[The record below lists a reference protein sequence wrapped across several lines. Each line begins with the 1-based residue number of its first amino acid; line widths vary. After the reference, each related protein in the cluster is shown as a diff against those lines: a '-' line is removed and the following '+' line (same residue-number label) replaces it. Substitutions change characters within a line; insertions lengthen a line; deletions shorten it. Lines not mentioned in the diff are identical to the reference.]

1 MLIGDLYL
9 ANPPGGGGG
18 APATISLAYDYA

>member
-1 MLIGDLYL
+1 LEAGWVCVGGVGAG

-18 APATISLAYDYA
+18 VVL